1 MSPTQE
7 VRLEIDASRCALCGG
22 PNACALAPDSQSGGA
37 ELGQTLGQ
45 TEEEKAAACWCVS
58 EVFPTSLLDALPE
71 SERGRRCVCR
81 ACLVAH
87 ERDGRGS
94 D

>member
-1 MSPTQE
+1 MSRTQE
-7 VRLEIDASRCALCGG
+7 IRLAIDASRCALCGG
-22 PNACALAPDSQSGGA
+22 PNACALAPDSRAGGA
-37 ELGQTLGQ
+37 ALGSTLEA

-58 EVFPTSLLDALPE
+58 EVFAKSLLDALPT

-87 ERDGRGS
+87 GRDASGS